1 MKIMIL
7 TGMLGICNYMIAQT
21 AGTGF
26 GGSTQATPRMEVY
39 SWAQR
44 PDEDGTDI
52 QKKFIKQEWTQGV
65 VKFKS
70 GRPEMQVPLIFDVH
84 NDMPYYMQNNVIM
97 EFVDSVSEFSMTV
110 PFRKDSML
118 MRYKRFYPAIQAN
131 TSATFYQ
138 VLVEGKIELLKCW
151 SKNILLFK
159 DPETPE
165 EKKKDPEYLY
175 FAYMPGGKIVQIK
188 PDAEVL
194 LKNMQEYD
202 WAIREVMKKE
212 KLKPNNEDKLVELFV
227 LLHNQL
233 Q

>member
-1 MKIMIL
+1 MKTIL
-7 TGMLGICNYMIAQT
+7 ILVLLTFSSQLIAQN
-21 AGTGF
+21 AANNGVA
-26 GGSTQATPRMEVY
+26 SYQPQQRMEVY

-52 QKKFIKQEWTQGV
+52 QKKFIKQEWVQAN

-70 GRPEMQVPLIFDVH
+70 GRPDMQAPMIFDIH
-84 NDMPYYMQNNVIM
+84 NDIPYYLMNNVIM
-97 EFVDSVSEFSMTV
+97 EFVDSVSEFSMIV
-110 PFRKDSML
+110 PYKKDSML
-118 MRYKRFYPAIQAN
+118 MKYKRYYPAIQAN

-138 VLVEGKIELLKCW
+138 VLVEGKIELLKCR
-151 SKNILLFK
+151 SKSILLFK

-165 EKKKDPEYLY
+165 EKKKDPGHLY

-188 PDAEVL
+188 PDAEVI

-212 KLKPNNEDKLVELFV
+212 KLKPKDEDKLVELFV